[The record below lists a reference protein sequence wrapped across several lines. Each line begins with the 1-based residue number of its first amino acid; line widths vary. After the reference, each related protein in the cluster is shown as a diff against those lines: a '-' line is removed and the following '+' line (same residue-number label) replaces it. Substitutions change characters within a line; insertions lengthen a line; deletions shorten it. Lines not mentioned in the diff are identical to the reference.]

1 MLENFIIER
10 IKNELPFVPNE
21 GQEVLLGHLGRFLVS
36 RDEHKAFLLRGY
48 AGTGKTSLVSALV
61 RALSKLH
68 QSCVLL
74 APTGRAAKVLS
85 HYSGFPAYTI
95 HKHIYRQER
104 IGSESFGLSD
114 NKLFNTLFIVD
125 EASMISAETDN
136 PTFGSGNLL
145 DDLIR
150 FVYCEQHC
158 SILFLGDDAQLP
170 PVGQTD
176 SLALDADYL
185 AGFGLSITTY
195 SLTQVARQALDSQ
208 ILVEATA
215 IRERLNTT
223 DEIEPICEGKDIRRL
238 TGGEDF
244 LEQLERSYREVGVD
258 QTLILTRTNKRTN
271 LYNQGVRNRILWRE
285 ELLSTGDRLMV
296 SKNNYFWTEKYDN
309 LPFLANGDM
318 LEVVRLRNE
327 RELYGYHF
335 VDVSLKAVDYDW
347 EIDAVLWLDTLT
359 TDSPEA
365 NYALQKD
372 LWLKVAEDYPEI
384 RSKKEL
390 WKTIMANPY
399 YNALQVRFAYAVTCH
414 KAQGG
419 QWKHV
424 YIDPGKPIGGETERL
439 IGREAGSSQEEEQK
453 EYLRWFY
460 TALTRA
466 TEQVFL
472 LNC

>member
-10 IKNELPFVPNE
+10 IKNELPFVPNAN
-21 GQEVLLGHLGRFLVS
+21 QQTLLQQLGHFLID
-36 RDEHKAFLLRGY
+36 RDEHKVFLLRGY
-48 AGTGKTSLVSALV
+48 AGTGKTSIVSALV
-61 RALSKLH
+61 RALDKLH

-104 IGSESFGLSD
+104 IGSESFGLTE
-114 NKLFNTLFIVD
+114 NKLHNTLFIVD

-170 PVGQTD
+170 PVGQTE
-176 SLALDADYL
+176 SLALDADYIRN
-185 AGFGLSITTY
+185 FGLNVTSC

-208 ILVEATA
+208 ILVDATRL
-215 IRERLNTT
+215 REQLSSDLRL
-223 DEIEPICEGKDIRRL
+223 DPIEEGKDIIRL
-238 TGGEDF
+238 TPGEDF
-244 LEQLERSYREVGVD
+244 LEQLDKSYREVGVEE
-258 QTLILTRTNKRTN
+258 TLILTRTNRRTN
-271 LYNQGVRNRILWRE
+271 LYNQGIRNRILWYE
-285 ELLSTGDRLMV
+285 EALSTGDRLMV
-296 SKNNYFWTEKYDN
+296 SKNNYFWTEQYDN

-318 LEVVRLRNE
+318 LEVTRLRNE
-327 RELYGYHF
+327 REMYGYHF
-335 VDVSLKAVDYDW
+335 VDVSLKAIDYDW
-347 EIDAVLWLDTLT
+347 EIDAILWLDTLT

-365 NYALQKD
+365 NYAMQKD
-372 LWLKVAEDYPEI
+372 LWAKIAEDYPEI
-384 RSKKEL
+384 RSRKEL
-390 WKTIMANPY
+390 WKTIMNSPY

-424 YIDPGKPIGGETERL
+424 YIDPGWPIGGEAEGQ
-439 IGREAGSSQEEEQK
+439 IGREERK
-453 EYLRWFY
+453 DYLRWFY
-460 TALTRA
+460 TALTRS

>member
-1 MLENFIIER
+1 MLEKFIIER
-10 IKNELPFVPNE
+10 IKNELSFVPNE

-61 RALSKLH
+61 RALDKLH

-104 IGSESFGLSD
+104 VGAESFGLSD

-170 PVGQTD
+170 PVGQTK

-215 IRERLNTT
+215 MRERINTT
-223 DEIEPICEGKDIRRL
+223 PAIESIHEGKDIKRL

-244 LEQLERSYREVGVD
+244 LEQLERSYRETGVEE
-258 QTLILTRTNKRTN
+258 TLILTRTNKRTN

-347 EIDAVLWLDTLT
+347 EIDAVLWLETLT

-365 NYALQKD
+365 NYTLQKD
-372 LWLKVAEDYPEI
+372 LWSKIAEDYPEI

-390 WKTIMANPY
+390 WKTIMQSPY

-424 YIDPGKPIGGETERL
+424 YIDAQDGAKRLQVRGERL
-439 IGREAGSSQEEEQK
+439 EEQK